1 VRVLVTG
8 GGGFIGSHL
17 VERLLGDGH
26 EVRVL
31 DNFATGRR
39 ENLLGLDGEFEL
51 VEGDLQ
57 SYERAHTAVRGCE
70 LVFHQAAL
78 PSVPRSIQD
87 PLTSNASNVVGTLN
101 VLLAARDSEVR
112 RVVYASSS
120 SVYGEN
126 PELPKR
132 EAMPTRPIAPY
143 AVAKLAGEG
152 YCRSF
157 SRVYGIET
165 VALRYFN
172 VFGPRQDPLSQYAAV
187 IPNFINAL
195 LREEPPRVFGD
206 GEQSRDFTYID
217 NVIEANLLA
226 AEAEGVSGETFN
238 VACGERISLNRM
250 LADLTELSGTAI
262 EPIHEQARP
271 GDIPHSLAD
280 ISLAEERLGYR
291 PRIDFGEG
299 LKRTFEHYAASAPD
313 HWPGPRGSADIET
326 RSK

>member
-1 VRVLVTG
+1 MRVLVTG

-17 VERLLGDGH
+17 VEHLVRAGH

-70 LVFHQAAL
+70 VVLHQAAL

-87 PLTSNASNVVGTLN
+87 PLTSNASNVIGTLN
-101 VLLAARDSEVR
+101 VLLAARDSDVR
-112 RVVYASSS
+112 RFVYASSS
-120 SVYGEN
+120 SVYGQN
-126 PELPKR
+126 ADLPKR
-132 EAMPTRPIAPY
+132 EEMSAEPIAPY

-157 SRVYGIET
+157 SSVYGIET

-187 IPNFINAL
+187 IPNFIGAFM
-195 LREEPPRVFGD
+195 RGERPSVFGD

-217 NVIEANLLA
+217 NVVEANLLA
-226 AEAEGVSGETFN
+226 IEATGVVGETFN
-238 VACGERISLNRM
+238 IACGERISLNRM
-250 LADLTELSGTAI
+250 LADLRDLTGSDLEASY
-262 EPIHEQARP
+262 ENPRP
-271 GDIPHSLAD
+271 GDIRHSLAD
-280 ISLAEERLGYR
+280 ISHAERRLGYR
-291 PRIDFGEG
+291 PSVGFSEG
-299 LKRTFEHYAASAPD
+299 LRRTYEHYAGRD
-313 HWPGPRGSADIET
+313 R
-326 RSK
+326 